1 MPAGPEPAGTGRAG
15 LPRAFEATAAGA
27 GLVLVSPLVAA
38 AALLVALSSPGP
50 VFFRQERVGR
60 HGKIFR
66 LYKLRTMREAA
77 GGPAVT
83 AGDDARITRVGRM
96 LRRSKLDELPQ
107 LWNVLKGDM
116 ALVGPRPEVPRYVDP
131 ENRLWRRVLQA
142 RPGLTDP
149 VSLALRDEE
158 EILAAV
164 RDDRER
170 FYRERLLPWKLEG
183 YARYLARR
191 SWKSDLGILVAT
203 LFAVLRL
210 PRARSLRSFPLDEPP
225 PPARER

>member
-1 MPAGPEPAGTGRAG
+1 MPPGPEPAGTGRAG

-27 GLVLVSPLVAA
+27 GLLIAA
-38 AALLVALSSPGP
+38 PVIAAGALLVALSSSGP

-60 HGKIFR
+60 RGKIFR
-66 LYKLRTMREAA
+66 LYKLRTMRETA

-83 AGDDARITRVGRM
+83 AGDDARITRVGRV
-96 LRRSKLDELPQ
+96 LRRTKLDELPQ
-107 LWNVLKGDM
+107 LWNVLRGDM

-131 ENRLWRRVLQA
+131 SDRMWRRVLET

-158 EILAAV
+158 RILEAV
-164 RDDRER
+164 PDDRER

-183 YARYLARR
+183 YVGYLDRR
-191 SWKSDLGILVAT
+191 SWKSDLAILVAT
-203 LFAVLRL
+203 LFALLRL
-210 PRARSLRSFPLDEPP
+210 PRARPLRPFPLDEPP

>member
-1 MPAGPEPAGTGRAG
+1 M
-15 LPRAFEATAAGA
+15 
-27 GLVLVSPLVAA
+27 
-38 AALLVALSSPGP
+38 
-50 VFFRQERVGR
+50 
-60 HGKIFR
+60 
-66 LYKLRTMREAA
+66 
-77 GGPAVT
+77 T

-131 ENRLWRRVLQA
+131 EDRLWRRVLEA

-149 VSLALRDEE
+149 VALALRDEE

-183 YARYLARR
+183 YAGYLARR

-203 LFAVLRL
+203 LFALLRL

-225 PPARER
+225 PRARER

>member
-1 MPAGPEPAGTGRAG
+1 MPDSEPPERAASG
-15 LPRAFEATAAGA
+15 LPRALE
-27 GLVLVSPLVAA
+27 AA
-38 AALLVALSSPGP
+38 AAGLGLLLATPVIAAGGLLVALSSRGP

-60 HGKIFR
+60 RGKIFR
-66 LYKLRTMREAA
+66 LYKLRTMRPAV

-83 AGDDARITRVGRM
+83 AGDDARITRVGRL
-96 LRRSKLDELPQ
+96 LRRTKLDELPQ

-131 ENRLWRRVLQA
+131 SDPLWRRVLEA

-158 EILAAV
+158 EILAGV
-164 RDDRER
+164 PSDRER

-183 YARYLARR
+183 YASYLARR
-191 SWKSDLGILVAT
+191 TWKSDLGILLAT
-203 LFAVLRL
+203 LSTLLRL
-210 PRARSLRSFPLDEPP
+210 PRARPMRSFPLDAPP
-225 PPARER
+225 PPTRER